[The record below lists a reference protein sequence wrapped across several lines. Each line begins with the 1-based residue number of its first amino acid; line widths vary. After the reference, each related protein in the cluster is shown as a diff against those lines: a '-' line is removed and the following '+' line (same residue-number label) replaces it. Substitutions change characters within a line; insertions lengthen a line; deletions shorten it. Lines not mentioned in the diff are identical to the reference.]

1 MTINM
6 GTFDI
11 PAADQEMFQRG
22 GVELK
27 KGGGVH
33 VDIVVKMLVN

>member
-1 MTINM
+1 M

-27 KGGGVH
+27 KGGGGACGYCN
-33 VDIVVKMLVN
+33 KNAC